1 MDRYKRK
8 FVKNAVIIPLI
19 AAVVTTALFFALAG
33 TFKSDFSFLREDTA
47 LSDYEKEETLTAE
60 KIDIGTENIKSSDI
74 PVYSSNTIL
83 GSVTADYGTMEL
95 IYDANEV
102 NAVGRMNI
110 SSTGKLAGQTGA
122 MICTCYKAD
131 AQFVKSL
138 KTGDTVDI
146 DFPYGKY
153 TYTVVKTSKAD
164 SLANAAKQADGIGRA
179 MVICVDNSNGVG
191 ISDNYLAV
199 VCQMTDGNAVIG

>member
-19 AAVVTTALFFALAG
+19 AAVVTTALFFALES
-33 TFKSDFSFLREDTA
+33 TFESDFSFLSNDTA
-47 LSDYEKEETLTAE
+47 LSDYEKEQTVTAE
-60 KIDIGTENIKSSDI
+60 KIDFSNGDIKKSDI
-74 PVYSSNTIL
+74 PAYASNTIL

-102 NAVGRMNI
+102 NAVGRMNV
-110 SSTGKLAGQTGA
+110 SFDGKLAGQTGA
-122 MICTCYKAD
+122 MVCTCYKAD
-131 AQFVKSL
+131 AKFVKSL
-138 KTGDTVDI
+138 KTGDTVDV

-153 TYTVVKTSKAD
+153 TYTAVKTSKAD
-164 SLANAAKQADGIGRA
+164 SLGNAAKQADGIGRA
-179 MVICVDNSNGVG
+179 MVICVDDGDGVG

-199 VCQMTDGNAVIG
+199 VCEMTDGNAVIG

>member
-1 MDRYKRK
+1 MDRYKIK
-8 FVKNAVIIPLI
+8 FIKNAVIIPLI
-19 AAVVTTALFFALAG
+19 AAVVTTALFFALTA
-33 TFKSDFSFLREDTA
+33 TFKSEFSFLREDTA
-47 LSDYEKEETLTAE
+47 LCDYEKEETLTAE
-60 KIDIGTENIKSSDI
+60 KIDIGAENIKSSDI
-74 PVYSSNTIL
+74 PLYAPNTIL

-102 NAVGRMNI
+102 NALGRINI
-110 SSTGKLAGQTGA
+110 SSGGKLVGETGT
-122 MICTCYKAD
+122 MVCTCYKAD

-153 TYTVVKTSKAD
+153 TYTVAKTSKAD
-164 SLANAAKQADGIGRA
+164 SLSNAAKQADGIGRA
-179 MVICVDNSNGVG
+179 MVICVDDGDGVG
-191 ISDNYLAV
+191 ISDDYLAV

>member
-33 TFKSDFSFLREDTA
+33 TFKSDFSFLSEDTA